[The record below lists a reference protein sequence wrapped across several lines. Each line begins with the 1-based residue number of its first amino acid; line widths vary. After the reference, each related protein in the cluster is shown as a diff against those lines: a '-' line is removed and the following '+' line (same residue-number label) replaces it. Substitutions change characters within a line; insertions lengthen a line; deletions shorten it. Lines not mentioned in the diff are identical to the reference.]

1 MFKDKSKTQN
11 CTCALIMTVKIL
23 MSRNRKGQQR
33 NIKEVFCFMRFC
45 ISSLFVYSKKKKK
58 RIQRGTLAPA
68 KET

>member
-1 MFKDKSKTQN
+1 MQN

-45 ISSLFVYSKKKKK
+45 ISSLFVYSRKKKK
-58 RIQRGTLAPA
+58 RIHRGTLAQA

>member
-1 MFKDKSKTQN
+1 MQN

-45 ISSLFVYSKKKKK
+45 ISSLFVYSRKKKK
-58 RIQRGTLAPA
+58 RIQRGTLAQA